1 MSVFVTRL
9 RSSGPVGRRSDAV
22 ESKAVFHVGQHRSD
36 RRTRGVSK
44 GPVIALVS
52 VVVIVLGVVGWFQ
65 LRDRASS
72 QGTAAAGACVEGD
85 IRLDVAADPSIAAPV
100 RDLAARF
107 TDTLP
112 VVRDHCVSVTVYDAP
127 TAAVTEALAAAP
139 DGPWQE
145 DLGPAPALWIP
156 ASGTAIDRLA
166 GAGVVDGS
174 PKPLASSPVVVVAP
188 EDLAAALTASGTGWQ
203 NLPAL
208 QSGKDSLDGIGL
220 RGWGGLK
227 LALPAG
233 PDSAAALDAVAA
245 ATANAGTGPL
255 DETQAASP
263 QVVAAVGALA
273 NGSKAIDA
281 APATTAD
288 AVELLAGRSDPA
300 SAPVHAVPA
309 TEQQLYAAG
318 DDARGLVA
326 YAPAGATPVLDHPAT
341 ILATPWVDETRGR
354 AAAQFVDFMRQPESV
369 QQFVDAGFRVGDR
382 TPAATDRTPMPELGQ
397 VLTPATGA
405 AATRLGQTFAN
416 PAVPQATTILLD
428 VSGSMGYTDGD
439 GTRLSNTVD
448 ALSARIAALP
458 ASSDVGLW
466 VYSRGL
472 DGAKPYLVK
481 VPTGPLSDGD
491 RRQRIEAALRSLRPA
506 TATSTYA
513 SVIAAHDSAVDGF
526 VDGRPNSVLLV
537 TDGPND
543 DTSVGTQKLMQS
555 LTGAAH
561 PVRVDVVSIG
571 ENSDQATLRSIADR
585 TGGTLIV
592 VPSTQGPALGDAF
605 AKTLS

>member
-1 MSVFVTRL
+1 M
-9 RSSGPVGRRSDAV
+9 
-22 ESKAVFHVGQHRSD
+22 GQHRSD

-52 VVVIVLGVVGWFQ
+52 VIVLVFGVVGWFQ

-85 IRLDVAADPSIAAPV
+85 IRLDVAADPDIAGPV
-100 RDLAARF
+100 RDLAARY

-112 VVRDHCVSVTVYDAP
+112 VVRDHCVSVQVHDA
-127 TAAVTEALAAAP
+127 TTTAVTEALAAAP
-139 DGPWQE
+139 DGPWNDE
-145 DLGPAPALWIP
+145 IGPAPALWIP
-156 ASGTAIDRLA
+156 ASATAIDRLA
-166 GAGVVDGS
+166 GSGVVDGT
-174 PKPLASSPVVVVAP
+174 PKPLASSPVVVAAP
-188 EDLAAALTASGTGWQ
+188 EELALALTAAGTGWQ
-203 NLPAL
+203 NLPGL
-208 QSGKDSLDGIGL
+208 QTGNDSLDRIGL
-220 RGWGGLK
+220 RGWGSLK

-233 PDSAAALDAVAA
+233 PASAAALDAVAA
-245 ATANAGTGPL
+245 ATANVGAGPL
-255 DETQAASP
+255 DESQAGSP
-263 QVVAAVGALA
+263 QVSTAIGALA
-273 NGSKAIDA
+273 NGSTAIHD
-281 APATTAD
+281 APASTTD
-288 AVELLAGRSDPA
+288 AVSLLAGQSAPA
-300 SAPVHAVPA
+300 SAAVHAVPV

-326 YAPAGATPVLDHPAT
+326 VAPAGATPVLDHPAA
-341 ILATPWVDETRGR
+341 ILAAPWVDETLGR
-354 AAAQFVDFMRQPESV
+354 AAAQFVDFLRRPE
-369 QQFVDAGFRVGDR
+369 QAQHFVDAGFRVGDR
-382 TPAATDRTPMPELGQ
+382 TPAATDRTPMPPLGQ
-397 VLTPATGA
+397 VLAPPTGPA
-405 AATRLGQTFAN
+405 AARLAQTFAN
-416 PAVPQATTILLD
+416 PTVPQATTILLD

-472 DGAKPYLVK
+472 DGSKPYLVK

-491 RRQRIEAALRSLRPA
+491 RKQRIETALRSLRPA

-513 SVIAAHDSAVDGF
+513 SVIAAHASAVDGF

-543 DTSVGTQKLMQS
+543 DTSTGTQKLTQA

-561 PVRVDVVSIG
+561 PVRIDVISIG
-571 ENSDQATLRSIADR
+571 ENTDQDTLRSMADR
-585 TGGTLIV
+585 TGGTLIA